1 MEIHYNKENVLIVT
15 NKSLLVEIPFT
26 DLGVWLPKKIS
37 RKRPSTGEYK
47 TFFPK
52 NFEFTISKNKYQQK
66 RVSGE
71 ILYNLFDGKKLD
83 LFEEDE
89 QTSHHT
95 PKKMSP
101 KVVKIDDSLKR

>member
-1 MEIHYNKENVLIVT
+1 MEIHYNKENILIVT

-66 RVSGE
+66 RVSGDT
-71 ILYNLFDGKKLD
+71 LCKLFDGEKLD
-83 LFEEDE
+83 LFKEE
-89 QTSHHT
+89 QSIHHI
-95 PKKMSP
+95 PKKMVP
-101 KVVKIDDSLKR
+101 KKVKIDDSLKR